1 LSALALSIRLA
12 ILEERLPDATIKIL
26 VLDDLMISLDM
37 TNRDKVSSII
47 LNDYACYSD
56 DTGNDQGYQ
65 TFILTHDRSLFTFI
79 KNDIA
84 NLSAIK
90 KDTWKIIEIYVDD
103 KNESD
108 PLSFERPKVLDYYN
122 EFSMAYNHY
131 KNHDYPSAA
140 NYLRKHCEKV
150 LTDYLPEYY
159 WKLIKEEK
167 SNFKSPLDSIIN
179 SGILFWESFGIDNQK
194 YKKLRKY
201 VSILLNP
208 LSHADVGVERYKKEI
223 QDVITL
229 LTEIENLHKTNIW
242 KVILSGGDFLE
253 IRLVDS
259 SSNLNCFTYELNTSF
274 YELMNDT
281 GKHLSTFKSRM
292 IHYKLYDKSNII
304 LKEGDF
310 DGKSNE
316 MEKNYDD
323 CLVKNC
329 LTGSANWR
337 DDLFKSDGI
346 KLL

>member
-1 LSALALSIRLA
+1 MALSIRLA

-47 LNDYACYSD
+47 LNDYAWYRD
-56 DTGNDQGYQ
+56 DTGNDHGHQ

-84 NLSAIK
+84 NLSTIK
-90 KDTWKIIEIYVDD
+90 KDTWKLIEIYVDD
-103 KNESD
+103 KDEND
-108 PLSFERPKVLDYYN
+108 PLSFEKPKVFDYEN
-122 EFSMAYNHY
+122 EFRLAYNHF

-140 NYLRKHCEKV
+140 NYLRKHCQKV

-167 SNFKSPLDSIIN
+167 SKFQKPLDSIIN

-229 LTEIENLHKTNIW
+229 LTEIDNLHKTNIW
-242 KVILSGGDFLE
+242 KVILSGGEFLE
-253 IRLVDS
+253 IRLIDS
-259 SSNLNCFTYELNTSF
+259 SSNLNCFKYELNTSF
-274 YELMNDT
+274 YELMTDSDRY
-281 GKHLSTFKSRM
+281 LSTFNSRM
-292 IHYKLYDKSNII
+292 INYKLSDINNNI
-304 LKEGDF
+304 LNEGDF

-316 MEKNYDD
+316 MKKNYDD
-323 CLVKNC
+323 CLVKNS
-329 LTGSANWR
+329 LTGSVNWK
-337 DDLFKSDGI
+337 DDLYRINGT